1 MTTPGPRPPRLL
13 HVPAVALWSDQ
24 TVHVPPL
31 RLGPEGIYSTGPE
44 SRDADGLLWPQV
56 FGPETGEP
64 LYAVMDPLK
73 QRRAMEEF
81 RCQVVMGPATR
92 TPRGVL
98 WVLPLP
104 RGTDEDPPR
113 DWDKGVLTTEP
124 PVCLAHARVAV
135 RKCPRLKEGYEA
147 FFVQEAELYAIKGTL
162 YPPPPIGAR
171 PFRTTRRLDNPETRL
186 MVANLLVRR
195 LKKATPIDL
204 FDPDLAR
211 GTAPCN
217 RPSREKTS

>member
-1 MTTPGPRPPRLL
+1 MTAPGPRPPRLL
-13 HVPAVALWSDQ
+13 PVPAVALWSDQ
-24 TVHVPPL
+24 TVHVPQL
-31 RLGPEGIYSTGPE
+31 RLGPEGVYSTGPE
-44 SRDADGLLWPQV
+44 IRDADGLLWPQV

-81 RCQVVMGPATR
+81 RCQVGMGPATR
-92 TPRGVL
+92 TPLGVL

-104 RGTDEDPPR
+104 RGTGEDPPR

-135 RKCPRLKEGYEA
+135 R
-147 FFVQEAELYAIKGTL
+147 VQEAELYAVKGTF

-171 PFRTTRRLDNPETRL
+171 PFRTTRRLDDPEARL
-186 MVANLLVRR
+186 MVADLLVRR
-195 LKKATPIDL
+195 LKKATPIGL
-204 FDPDLAR
+204 SDPDLAR
-211 GTAPCN
+211 DAAPCN